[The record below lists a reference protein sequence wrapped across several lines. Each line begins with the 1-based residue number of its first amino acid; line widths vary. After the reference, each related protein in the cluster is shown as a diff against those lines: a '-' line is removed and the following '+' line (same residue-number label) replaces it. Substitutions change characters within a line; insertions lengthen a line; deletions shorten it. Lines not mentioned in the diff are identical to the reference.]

1 MKQYFKE
8 PLKNREDVET
18 FFTKLFLDDLLFHP
32 EDDPSDIIYLEEDSE
47 IWEER
52 VYVPLFNEEENIKL
66 RQRLDE
72 VFEHHEDPCKF
83 IVDTFYKPNDY

>member
-32 EDDPSDIIYLEEDSE
+32 EDDPGDIITLESPLEEDSE
-47 IWEER
+47 PRYYE
-52 VYVPLFNEEENIKL
+52 LFNEKECIEL
-66 RQRLDE
+66 RKRLDE
-72 VFEHHEDPCKF
+72 VFEYHEDPCDF
-83 IVDTFYKPNDY
+83 ILKTFYNPDNF